1 MSRWLKQVNSL
12 LEKLDGTVEG
22 AIEEQV
28 GQRHESRHG
37 EGNDAIQSILARRGL
52 TSVEDEVNGEPLK
65 IPVDAPVHEHKTQ
78 SQGDFRDGIVELEPG
93 SETAT
98 PEHPTFPAPHLST
111 PLPNDLPKQNDEGD
125 PKAVGFVAN
134 DELNTV
140 EKTECPDPDAK
151 GSDQEERTLESNE
164 NSGEISLSLASN
176 SNMKRTNPQ
185 SAPVQADNT
194 YENEYKTALA
204 DARDAHK
211 EARMLRRHVV
221 ALNSQLEAVEA
232 ETKAQRAELERVGE
246 RMEKDRA
253 RAKEEKERVIA
264 RHADEIK
271 ALRKQQETIVDE
283 LKSRNEHLIEES
295 RNQLREV
302 EKRRKEE
309 GGDWNKELLGAI
321 EREQEAQRKCI
332 ALEDE
337 KSILLSQINMLQGNS
352 EGLGNRL
359 EAMSQAADN
368 AMLREREAEDKLD
381 AALSLHARQLSQ
393 RQAREGQL
401 ERTIADLGA
410 ALVVARSKTGENINE
425 AVDGAEDSWPH
436 KLRAQFDQYENDIDN
451 IRNQLDHERQRAKTL
466 HDELRDMSKER
477 ADEAL
482 LFRSKQT
489 QYDRQLADMSVTIA
503 RLQSCV
509 RDAKRDS
516 MLETSDVDQVV
527 DSSSHVKCLSDEVM
541 KQQEKLVQCG
551 SELAAL
557 KNRLK
562 VAVQRADQAELALAI
577 AEAEGSRNPFDVEDG
592 PSSGGMR
599 RRGGKRGQLDN
610 ENGGSIR
617 SAFLLNN
624 PQNQQAETVGK
635 AIDALDSFAV
645 QTGKFLRS
653 NPLARGGFLLYLIVL
668 HIWTFLV
675 LFFHAHSYEPVHGD
689 FGSQQFH
696 GPNTLM
702 QQHVLL
708 PQQLEKNI
716 ARVATVKAPTA
727 IGAPTGKDSTTPK
740 RERKADVIGK

>member
-1 MSRWLKQVNSL
+1 MKQVNSL

-98 PEHPTFPAPHLST
+98 PEYPTFPAPHLST

-332 ALEDE
+332 ALE
-337 KSILLSQINMLQGNS
+337 
-352 EGLGNRL
+352 
-359 EAMSQAADN
+359 
-368 AMLREREAEDKLD
+368 
-381 AALSLHARQLSQ
+381 
-393 RQAREGQL
+393 
-401 ERTIADLGA
+401 
-410 ALVVARSKTGENINE
+410 
-425 AVDGAEDSWPH
+425 
-436 KLRAQFDQYENDIDN
+436 
-451 IRNQLDHERQRAKTL
+451 
-466 HDELRDMSKER
+466 
-477 ADEAL
+477 
-482 LFRSKQT
+482 
-489 QYDRQLADMSVTIA
+489 
-503 RLQSCV
+503 
-509 RDAKRDS
+509 
-516 MLETSDVDQVV
+516 
-527 DSSSHVKCLSDEVM
+527 
-541 KQQEKLVQCG
+541 
-551 SELAAL
+551 
-557 KNRLK
+557 
-562 VAVQRADQAELALAI
+562 
-577 AEAEGSRNPFDVEDG
+577 
-592 PSSGGMR
+592 
-599 RRGGKRGQLDN
+599 
-610 ENGGSIR
+610 
-617 SAFLLNN
+617 
-624 PQNQQAETVGK
+624 
-635 AIDALDSFAV
+635 
-645 QTGKFLRS
+645 
-653 NPLARGGFLLYLIVL
+653 
-668 HIWTFLV
+668 
-675 LFFHAHSYEPVHGD
+675 
-689 FGSQQFH
+689 
-696 GPNTLM
+696 
-702 QQHVLL
+702 
-708 PQQLEKNI
+708 
-716 ARVATVKAPTA
+716 
-727 IGAPTGKDSTTPK
+727 
-740 RERKADVIGK
+740 